1 MNAPLMDTPGAPT
14 RPVAALAGTVGSLLM
29 PLLRALG
36 NDRSAAV
43 IASAVPDPERPL
55 TFGMLAVTLGRLG
68 YDVCQGERARD
79 RWHQAIDGALVLLE
93 EDRSIA
99 AFVRQAG
106 RVSEVMPSLDS
117 ISIQAPEEAHHLS
130 VARRMAKARRLIHLR
145 NPIALPLIEHD
156 ENLRRV
162 LAGAYGLSLFINLIA
177 LSIPYLTMVVYNYVI
192 GGMAPEILPGLGVGG
207 FLALATILVLRRMRA
222 VLLADAFGR
231 FGYDLQS
238 QVAQRLLRAPLGASL
253 RFQVYALLARV
264 REAWRGVDPLSN
276 AFTGAIF
283 DSPFILFSLLAIA
296 FIGGVLVVVPVF
308 YLLLFFAIA
317 LLVERR
323 SRLSL
328 QIGGAAMADREA
340 MLAELAEKAVQ
351 LRVAGLYGSWLKRF
365 DEVSQRVTATAMAN
379 ATRSALTQ
387 SVAYVLG
394 TGVALA
400 TLLAGIVLVLD
411 GQMTAGGLI
420 AVMLLVWR
428 IVGPAQA
435 VFFSIDRLRQT
446 RSQRQRIETLLQTP
460 VEADRP
466 TRLRPT
472 RRAVPQLR
480 FDRVSYRYAGAS
492 EQALT
497 GVSFVVD
504 PGEIVAVLGP
514 SGSGKTTV
522 LAIAAGLLAPQLG
535 LVLLD
540 GRNLAHFDPDD
551 HRLTVA
557 AFVPTRPYTFDA
569 SLKDNIVPAAP
580 WADDDRIA
588 GAVRQVW
595 PGKAGEALAADLAQ
609 PVPQASA
616 LYLSAA
622 EQSRLAFAR
631 LAAKSAHIAIVDAP
645 FSGAEPDARR
655 VFEDFLVASRSRRS
669 VLFSTADPAM
679 ARFAD
684 KVLILNAGVAAYY
697 GPPAVAQVPLQA
709 AR

>member
-1 MNAPLMDTPGAPT
+1 MNAPVSSTQPI
-14 RPVAALAGTVGSLLM
+14 AALAGTVGSRLL

-43 IASAVPDPERPL
+43 VASAVPDPQSPL

-93 EDRSIA
+93 EDRSIG

-106 RVSEVMPSLDS
+106 RVSEVGPSLDGVS
-117 ISIQAPEEAHHLS
+117 IPDPEETHFL
-130 VARRMAKARRLIHLR
+130 VVDRRMARARRLIHLR
-145 NPIALPLIEHD
+145 NPIALPLTEFD

-162 LAGAYGLSLFINLIA
+162 LAAAYGLSLFINLIA
-177 LSIPYLTMVVYNYVI
+177 LSIPYLTMVVFNYVI
-192 GGMAPEILPGLGVGG
+192 GGVAPEILPGLGVGG
-207 FLALATILVLRRMRA
+207 FLALAAILVLRRRRA

-231 FGYDLQS
+231 FGFNLQN
-238 QVAQRLLRAPLGASL
+238 QVAWRLLRAPLGASL
-253 RFQVYALLARV
+253 RFQAYAILARV

-276 AFTGAIF
+276 AFTTALF
-283 DSPFILFSLLAIA
+283 DSPFILLSLLAIA
-296 FIGGVLVVVPVF
+296 FIGGVLVVVPVL
-308 YLLLFFAIA
+308 YLLLFIAIA

-328 QIGGAAMADREA
+328 RIAGAAMADREA

-351 LRVAGLYGSWLKRF
+351 LRVAGLYESWLKRF
-365 DEVSQRVTATAMAN
+365 DEVSQRVTAAAMHN
-379 ATRSALTQ
+379 ATHGAIAQ
-387 SVAYVLG
+387 SIAYVLG
-394 TGVALA
+394 TGLALA
-400 TLLAGIVLVLD
+400 TLTTGIVLVFD
-411 GQMTAGGLI
+411 NAMTAGGLI

-435 VFFSIDRLRQT
+435 VFFSIGRLRQAK
-446 RSQRQRIETLLQTP
+446 SQRERIEALLQGP

-466 TRLRPT
+466 TRLRPAP
-472 RRAVPQLR
+472 RAVPQLR
-480 FDRVSYRYAGAS
+480 FDRVSYRHAGAS

-497 GVSFVVD
+497 GVSFAVE
-504 PGEIVAVLGP
+504 PGEVVAVLGA

-535 LVLLD
+535 VVLLD

-551 HRLTVA
+551 YRLIVSGFIA
-557 AFVPTRPYTFDA
+557 ARPYTFDA
-569 SLKDNIVPAAP
+569 GLRDNIALAAP
-580 WADDDRIA
+580 WLDDARIA
-588 GAVRQVW
+588 GVVRQVW
-595 PGKAGEALAADLAQ
+595 PGQAGESLAVDLAQ
-609 PVPQASA
+609 SLPQASA
-616 LYLSAA
+616 LYVSVA

-631 LAAKSAHIAIVDAP
+631 LAAKSAHISILDAP
-645 FSGAEPDARR
+645 LAGAEPDARR
-655 VFEDFLVASRSRRS
+655 VFEDFLVTSRGTRS
-669 VLFSTADPAM
+669 VLFSTDDPAM

-697 GPPAVAQVPLQA
+697 GPPALGRIALQS